1 MPEPSTSGSD
11 PGSPGQTP
19 VPGCRGWGQAPG
31 RGWAR
36 AYTRRVTDI
45 WIGLAGGVP
54 IEAADDDIGGAFA
67 HVLAPAEDEAELR
80 AAAAEALAE
89 HGLRLTD
96 LDEAEPVRERLRS
109 GRIAPELMELA
120 IDAALEDATRIGDFY
135 SYPSE
140 DDEDAQD
147 SPDLHALLESRT
159 LVNLRGAAEYHDTI
173 GYVVAIGALWALIQI
188 VGAHGTA
195 DGFRA
200 VKLGTLD
207 EAEPIDD
214 ESSFLP
220 RLLTARP
227 LPVGAPAVRL
237 DGTRQ
242 LLEGAQQLGALIYL
256 VTEDMEPGAFRMFS
270 TLPFGSRTKKRRT
283 PQGSSVRGCTISWP
297 RRCAAACTASTSSTS
312 METSGCTDALPSSRI
327 TVVICAVGLP
337 APRMSPPS
345 QGPSR
350 PRGRAGRRRTRGSRR
365 GLARG
370 SRARSA

>member
-1 MPEPSTSGSD
+1 M
-11 PGSPGQTP
+11 
-19 VPGCRGWGQAPG
+19 
-31 RGWAR
+31 
-36 AYTRRVTDI
+36 TDI

-109 GRIAPELMELA
+109 GRIAPALMELA
-120 IDAALEDATRIGDFY
+120 IDAALEDATQIGDFY
-135 SYPSE
+135 SYPAE

-214 ESSFLP
+214 EGSFLP

-237 DGTRQ
+237 DDTRQ
-242 LLEGAQQLGALIYL
+242 LLEGAQQLGALICL
-256 VTEDMEPGAFRMFS
+256 VTEDMEPGAFWIGQIAALADDGVLLEKVSAVGTWAGSEHFRYDAI
-270 TLPFGSRTKKRRT
+270 TRVGFG
-283 PQGSSVRGCTISWP
+283 GDYEDALAAAVGAVRG
-297 RRCAAACTASTSSTS
+297 
-312 METSGCTDALPSSRI
+312 G
-327 TVVICAVGLP
+327 
-337 APRMSPPS
+337 
-345 QGPSR
+345 
-350 PRGRAGRRRTRGSRR
+350 
-365 GLARG
+365 
-370 SRARSA
+370 